1 MPAPRVIARQNNRVQ
16 NRLGIARFHFLS
28 GSINRVTVERR
39 NILPQLH
46 TPLDACQHRRFNR
59 RRIIIQLVKR
69 RSRQSKRRLR
79 VARDAK
85 RPMILLRAI
94 PILPPHFAAVEIL
107 RCRLPVPALCHRGRP
122 IGAASHTCR
131 SQHCRHKDKNE
142 GSRGH
147 GRASRNAAFAE
158 EGKKNFLKH
167 TVVLARQPQRR
178 RSVLKRQRPRS
189 EHPVPA
195 QSIPAPVLHRPALY
209 AQKMVR
215 FTVLASGSKGNCTV
229 VSGGPTRILVDAG
242 LSCRE
247 LFKRM
252 KAAGEDPATL
262 DAIIITH
269 EHQDHVNGLGVT
281 ARKLGIPVYFTEGT
295 HRAWMR
301 WLTPRRQMTYKQ
313 WLEQCRQQAASRQ
326 AESEPSEGEPDDL
339 EIAAETNC
347 EAESS
352 APPPEKDPT
361 FLPSVQYFQAGR
373 PLQIGD
379 FLVSPFTIPHDAV
392 DPVGFVFQAEG
403 VRMAVATDLGY
414 VTPNVKAQLKQ
425 LDLLLLESNH
435 DLEMLRDG
443 PYPWSVKQRVLSRV
457 GHLSNEAAAQ
467 FLESEYDGQATYVI
481 LGHLSESNNLPELA
495 RVTAERALNGR
506 ASLLANRL
514 LLAAQREPML
524 PVCF

>member
-1 MPAPRVIARQNNRVQ
+1 MCASVPSQLTPR
-16 NRLGIARFHFLS
+16 
-28 GSINRVTVERR
+28 
-39 NILPQLH
+39 
-46 TPLDACQHRRFNR
+46 
-59 RRIIIQLVKR
+59 
-69 RSRQSKRRLR
+69 
-79 VARDAK
+79 
-85 RPMILLRAI
+85 
-94 PILPPHFAAVEIL
+94 
-107 RCRLPVPALCHRGRP
+107 
-122 IGAASHTCR
+122 
-131 SQHCRHKDKNE
+131 
-142 GSRGH
+142 
-147 GRASRNAAFAE
+147 
-158 EGKKNFLKH
+158 
-167 TVVLARQPQRR
+167 
-178 RSVLKRQRPRS
+178 
-189 EHPVPA
+189 
-195 QSIPAPVLHRPALY
+195 PVLHRLARY

-215 FTVLASGSKGNCTV
+215 FTVLASGSKGNSTV
-229 VSGGPTRILVDAG
+229 VSGGRTRILVDAG

-252 KAAGEDPATL
+252 KLAGEDPATL
-262 DAIIITH
+262 DAIIVTH

-301 WLTPRRQMTYKQ
+301 WLTPRKQMTYKQ
-313 WLEQCRQQAASRQ
+313 WLEECRKQAAARQ
-326 AESEPSEGEPDDL
+326 AEAEPSEGDPDDIEL
-339 EIAAETNC
+339 AGDAI
-347 EAESS
+347 SS
-352 APPPEKDPT
+352 AEETACAAPEALEPPKPEKDPT
-361 FLPSVQYFQAGR
+361 FLPSVNYFQAGQ

-379 FLVSPFTIPHDAV
+379 ILVSPFTIPHDAV

-414 VTPNVKAQLKQ
+414 VTPNVKAQLKK

-467 FLESEYDGQATYVI
+467 FLETEYDGQATYVI

-514 LLAAQREPML
+514 LLAAQHEPML

>member
-1 MPAPRVIARQNNRVQ
+1 
-16 NRLGIARFHFLS
+16 
-28 GSINRVTVERR
+28 
-39 NILPQLH
+39 
-46 TPLDACQHRRFNR
+46 
-59 RRIIIQLVKR
+59 
-69 RSRQSKRRLR
+69 
-79 VARDAK
+79 
-85 RPMILLRAI
+85 
-94 PILPPHFAAVEIL
+94 
-107 RCRLPVPALCHRGRP
+107 
-122 IGAASHTCR
+122 
-131 SQHCRHKDKNE
+131 
-142 GSRGH
+142 
-147 GRASRNAAFAE
+147 
-158 EGKKNFLKH
+158 
-167 TVVLARQPQRR
+167 
-178 RSVLKRQRPRS
+178 
-189 EHPVPA
+189 
-195 QSIPAPVLHRPALY
+195 
-209 AQKMVR
+209 MVR
-215 FTVLASGSKGNCTV
+215 FTVLASGSKGNSTV
-229 VSGGPTRILVDAG
+229 VSGGRTRILVDAG

-313 WLEQCRQQAASRQ
+313 WLEECRRQAAARQ
-326 AESEPSEGEPDDL
+326 AETEPSEGDPDDI
-339 EIAAETNC
+339 EVGADPV
-347 EAESS
+347 SS
-352 APPPEKDPT
+352 AEETACDEPEAPEPPRPEKDPT
-361 FLPSVQYFQAGR
+361 FLPSVQYFQAGQS
-373 PLQIGD
+373 LQIGD
-379 FLVSPFTIPHDAV
+379 ILVSPFTIPHDAV

-414 VTPNVKAQLKQ
+414 VTPNVKAQLKK

-467 FLESEYDGQATYVI
+467 FLETEYDGQATYVI
-481 LGHLSESNNLPELA
+481 LGHLSESNNLPDLA

-514 LLAAQREPML
+514 LLAAQHEPML